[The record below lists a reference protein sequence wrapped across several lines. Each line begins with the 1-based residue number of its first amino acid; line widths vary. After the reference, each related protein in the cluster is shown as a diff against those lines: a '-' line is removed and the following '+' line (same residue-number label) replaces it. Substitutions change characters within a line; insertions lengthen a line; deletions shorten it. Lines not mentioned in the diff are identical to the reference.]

1 MLAYTIALCVTLA
14 SSFQCSAPCR
24 RRRTTVVRRYT
35 PTPVDPSVIAQ
46 QLAVIGVSGAAGF
59 VWWTQTVPAKRLEV
73 SRSKKSGE
81 IAELLDELD
90 EAEATG
96 DRKLERWLLTDWRE
110 PSRRKEPALPMLPR
124 SKFNS
129 GDNPIVAAAALI
141 LSFGLAN
148 ALAERAASFL

>member
-1 MLAYTIALCVTLA
+1 M
-14 SSFQCSAPCR
+14 
-24 RRRTTVVRRYT
+24 VRRYT
-35 PTPVDPSVIAQ
+35 PTPVDPSVVAQ

>member
-1 MLAYTIALCVTLA
+1 M
-14 SSFQCSAPCR
+14 R
-24 RRRTTVVRRYT
+24 HYT

-96 DRKLERWLLTDWRE
+96 DRKLERWVLTDWRE
-110 PSRRKEPALPMLPR
+110 PSRRKEPALPMLPK

-129 GDNPIVAAAALI
+129 GDNPVLAAAALI
-141 LSFGLAN
+141 MSFGLAN

>member
-1 MLAYTIALCVTLA
+1 MLAYTIALCVVTLA
-14 SSFQCSAPCR
+14 SSFRCSTRPKTP
-24 RRRTTVVRRYT
+24 RTMRHYT

-110 PSRRKEPALPMLPR
+110 PSRRKEPALPMLPK

-129 GDNPIVAAAALI
+129 GDNPVLAAAALI
-141 LSFGLAN
+141 MSFGLAN

>member
-1 MLAYTIALCVTLA
+1 M
-14 SSFQCSAPCR
+14 R
-24 RRRTTVVRRYT
+24 HYT
-35 PTPVDPSVIAQ
+35 PTPVEPSVIAQ
-46 QLAVIGVSGAAGF
+46 QLAVVGVSGAAGF

-110 PSRRKEPALPMLPR
+110 PSRRKEPALPMLPK

-129 GDNPIVAAAALI
+129 GDNPVLAAAALI

>member
-1 MLAYTIALCVTLA
+1 MLGCTIALCVVTLA
-14 SSFQCSAPCR
+14 SSFRCSTRPKTP
-24 RRRTTVVRRYT
+24 RTMRHYT
-35 PTPVDPSVIAQ
+35 PTPVDPSVVAQ
-46 QLAVIGVSGAAGF
+46 QLAVVGVSGAAGF

-110 PSRRKEPALPMLPR
+110 PSRRKEPALPMLPK

-129 GDNPIVAAAALI
+129 GDNPILAAAALI

>member
-1 MLAYTIALCVTLA
+1 M
-14 SSFQCSAPCR
+14 
-24 RRRTTVVRRYT
+24 VRRYT

-46 QLAVIGVSGAAGF
+46 QLAVVGVSGAAGF

-110 PSRRKEPALPMLPR
+110 PSRRKEPALPMLPK

-129 GDNPIVAAAALI
+129 GDNPILAAAALI

>member
-1 MLAYTIALCVTLA
+1 MA
-14 SSFQCSAPCR
+14 
-24 RRRTTVVRRYT
+24 RRYT

-46 QLAVIGVSGAAGF
+46 QLAVVGVSGAAGF

-110 PSRRKEPALPMLPR
+110 PSRRKEPALPMLPK

-129 GDNPIVAAAALI
+129 GDNPVLAAAALI

>member
-1 MLAYTIALCVTLA
+1 M
-14 SSFQCSAPCR
+14 
-24 RRRTTVVRRYT
+24 VRRYT
-35 PTPVDPSVIAQ
+35 PTPVDPSVVAQ
-46 QLAVIGVSGAAGF
+46 QLAVVGVSGAAGF

-110 PSRRKEPALPMLPR
+110 PSRRKEPALPMLPK

-129 GDNPIVAAAALI
+129 GDNPILAAAALI
-141 LSFGLAN
+141 MSFGLAN

>member
-1 MLAYTIALCVTLA
+1 M
-14 SSFQCSAPCR
+14 
-24 RRRTTVVRRYT
+24 VRRYT

-59 VWWTQTVPAKRLEV
+59 VWGTQTVPAKRLEV

-96 DRKLERWLLTDWRE
+96 DRKLERWVLTDWRE
-110 PSRRKEPALPMLPR
+110 PSRRKEPALPMLPK

-129 GDNPIVAAAALI
+129 GDNPVLAAAALI

>member
-1 MLAYTIALCVTLA
+1 M
-14 SSFQCSAPCR
+14 
-24 RRRTTVVRRYT
+24 VRRYT
-35 PTPVDPSVIAQ
+35 PTPVDPAVVAQ
-46 QLAVIGVSGAAGF
+46 QLAVVGVSGAAGF

-110 PSRRKEPALPMLPR
+110 PSRRKEPALPMLPK

-129 GDNPIVAAAALI
+129 GDNPILAAAALI

>member
-1 MLAYTIALCVTLA
+1 MQHSSEDAAHDEALHADARGPVGDRPATRGH
-14 SSFQCSAPCR
+14 R
-24 RRRTTVVRRYT
+24 R
-35 PTPVDPSVIAQ
+35 
-46 QLAVIGVSGAAGF
+46 LGAAGF

-96 DRKLERWLLTDWRE
+96 DRKLERWVLTDWRE
-110 PSRRKEPALPMLPR
+110 PSRRKEPALPMLPK

-129 GDNPIVAAAALI
+129 GDNPILAAAALI
-141 LSFGLAN
+141 LSFGVAN
-148 ALAERAASFL
+148 ALAERASSLL

>member
-1 MLAYTIALCVTLA
+1 M
-14 SSFQCSAPCR
+14 
-24 RRRTTVVRRYT
+24 VRRYT
-35 PTPVDPSVIAQ
+35 PTPVDPSVVAQ
-46 QLAVIGVSGAAGF
+46 QLAVVGVSGAAGF

-110 PSRRKEPALPMLPR
+110 PSRRKEPALPMLPK

-129 GDNPIVAAAALI
+129 GDNPVLAAAALI

>member
-1 MLAYTIALCVTLA
+1 MLAYTIALCVVTLA
-14 SSFQCSAPCR
+14 ASFPCSTRPR
-24 RRRTTVVRRYT
+24 RPRTIRHYT

-110 PSRRKEPALPMLPR
+110 PSRRKEPALPMLPK

-129 GDNPIVAAAALI
+129 GDNPILAAAALI

>member
-1 MLAYTIALCVTLA
+1 M
-14 SSFQCSAPCR
+14 
-24 RRRTTVVRRYT
+24 VRRYT
-35 PTPVDPSVIAQ
+35 PTPVDPSVVAQ
-46 QLAVIGVSGAAGF
+46 QLAVVGVSGAAGF

-110 PSRRKEPALPMLPR
+110 PSRRKEPALPMLPK

-129 GDNPIVAAAALI
+129 GDNPILAAAALI

>member
-1 MLAYTIALCVTLA
+1 M
-14 SSFQCSAPCR
+14 R
-24 RRRTTVVRRYT
+24 HYT

-46 QLAVIGVSGAAGF
+46 QLTVVGVSGAAGF

-96 DRKLERWLLTDWRE
+96 ERQLERWLLTDWRE
-110 PSRRKEPALPMLPR
+110 PSRRKEPALPMLPK

-129 GDNPIVAAAALI
+129 GDNPVLAAAALI
-141 LSFGLAN
+141 MSFGLAN
-148 ALAERAASFL
+148 ALAERAASVL

>member
-1 MLAYTIALCVTLA
+1 M
-14 SSFQCSAPCR
+14 R
-24 RRRTTVVRRYT
+24 HYT
-35 PTPVDPSVIAQ
+35 PTPVDPSVVAQ

-110 PSRRKEPALPMLPR
+110 PSRRKEPALPMLPK

-129 GDNPIVAAAALI
+129 GDNPVLAAAALI

>member
-1 MLAYTIALCVTLA
+1 MA
-14 SSFQCSAPCR
+14 
-24 RRRTTVVRRYT
+24 RRYT

-46 QLAVIGVSGAAGF
+46 QLAVVGASGAAGF

-110 PSRRKEPALPMLPR
+110 PSRRKEPALPMLPK

-129 GDNPIVAAAALI
+129 GDNPILAAAALI
-141 LSFGLAN
+141 MSFGLAN
-148 ALAERAASFL
+148 ALAERAASSL

>member
-1 MLAYTIALCVTLA
+1 MLGCTIALCVVTLA
-14 SSFQCSAPCR
+14 SSFRCSTRP
-24 RRRTTVVRRYT
+24 RTPRTMRHYP

-96 DRKLERWLLTDWRE
+96 DRKLERWVLTDWRE
-110 PSRRKEPALPMLPR
+110 PSRRKEPALPMLPK

-129 GDNPIVAAAALI
+129 GDNPILAAAALI
-141 LSFGLAN
+141 LSFGVAN
-148 ALAERAASFL
+148 ALAERASSLL

>member
-1 MLAYTIALCVTLA
+1 MLAYTIALCVVTLA
-14 SSFQCSAPCR
+14 ASFPCSTRPR
-24 RRRTTVVRRYT
+24 RPRTIRHYT

-110 PSRRKEPALPMLPR
+110 PSRRKEPALPMLPK

-129 GDNPIVAAAALI
+129 GDNPVLAAAALI

>member
-14 SSFQCSAPCR
+14 SSFQCSAP

-81 IAELLDELD
+81 ISELLDELD

-110 PSRRKEPALPMLPR
+110 PSRRKEPALPMLPK

-129 GDNPIVAAAALI
+129 GDNPILAAAGLI

>member
-1 MLAYTIALCVTLA
+1 M
-14 SSFQCSAPCR
+14 
-24 RRRTTVVRRYT
+24 VRRYT
-35 PTPVDPSVIAQ
+35 PTPVDPSVVAQ
-46 QLAVIGVSGAAGF
+46 QLAVIGASGAAGF

-110 PSRRKEPALPMLPR
+110 PSRRKEPALPMLPK

-129 GDNPIVAAAALI
+129 GDNPILAAAALI

>member
-1 MLAYTIALCVTLA
+1 M
-14 SSFQCSAPCR
+14 R
-24 RRRTTVVRRYT
+24 HYT
-35 PTPVDPSVIAQ
+35 PTPVDPSVVAQ
-46 QLAVIGVSGAAGF
+46 QLAVIGASGAAGF

-96 DRKLERWLLTDWRE
+96 DRKLERWLLTNWRE
-110 PSRRKEPALPMLPR
+110 PSRRTEPALPMLPR

-141 LSFGLAN
+141 LSFGVAN
-148 ALAERAASFL
+148 ALAERASSLL

>member
-1 MLAYTIALCVTLA
+1 M
-14 SSFQCSAPCR
+14 
-24 RRRTTVVRRYT
+24 VRRYT
-35 PTPVDPSVIAQ
+35 PTPVDPSVVAQ
-46 QLAVIGVSGAAGF
+46 QLAVVGISGAAGF

-110 PSRRKEPALPMLPR
+110 PSRRKEPALPMLPK

-129 GDNPIVAAAALI
+129 GDNPILAAAALI
-141 LSFGLAN
+141 MSFGLAN
-148 ALAERAASFL
+148 ALAERAASVL

>member
-1 MLAYTIALCVTLA
+1 M
-14 SSFQCSAPCR
+14 
-24 RRRTTVVRRYT
+24 VRRYT

-46 QLAVIGVSGAAGF
+46 QLAVVGASGAAGF

-110 PSRRKEPALPMLPR
+110 PSRRKEPALPMLPK

-129 GDNPIVAAAALI
+129 GDNPVLAAAALI

>member
-1 MLAYTIALCVTLA
+1 M
-14 SSFQCSAPCR
+14 R
-24 RRRTTVVRRYT
+24 HYT
-35 PTPVDPSVIAQ
+35 PTPVDPSVVAQ
-46 QLAVIGVSGAAGF
+46 QLAVVGVSGAVGF

-81 IAELLDELD
+81 IAELLDDLD

-110 PSRRKEPALPMLPR
+110 PSRRKEPALPMLPK

-129 GDNPIVAAAALI
+129 GDNPVLAAAALI

>member
-1 MLAYTIALCVTLA
+1 ME
-14 SSFQCSAPCR
+14 
-24 RRRTTVVRRYT
+24 RRYT
-35 PTPVDPSVIAQ
+35 PTPVDPSVVAQ
-46 QLAVIGVSGAAGF
+46 QLAVVGVSGAAGF

-110 PSRRKEPALPMLPR
+110 PSRRKEPALPMLPK

-129 GDNPIVAAAALI
+129 GDNPILAAAALI

>member
-1 MLAYTIALCVTLA
+1 MLAYTIALCVVTLA
-14 SSFQCSAPCR
+14 SSFRCSTRPKTA
-24 RRRTTVVRRYT
+24 RTMRHYT
-35 PTPVDPSVIAQ
+35 PTPVDPSVVAQ
-46 QLAVIGVSGAAGF
+46 QLAVVGVSGAAGF

-110 PSRRKEPALPMLPR
+110 PSRRKEPALPMLPK

-129 GDNPIVAAAALI
+129 GDNPVLAAAALI
-141 LSFGLAN
+141 MSFGLAN

>member
-1 MLAYTIALCVTLA
+1 MA
-14 SSFQCSAPCR
+14 
-24 RRRTTVVRRYT
+24 RRYT
-35 PTPVDPSVIAQ
+35 PTPVDPSVVAQ
-46 QLAVIGVSGAAGF
+46 QLAVVGVSGAAGF

-110 PSRRKEPALPMLPR
+110 PSRRKEPALPMLPK

-129 GDNPIVAAAALI
+129 GDNPVLAAAALI
-141 LSFGLAN
+141 LSFGLAH

>member
-1 MLAYTIALCVTLA
+1 M
-14 SSFQCSAPCR
+14 
-24 RRRTTVVRRYT
+24 VRRYT
-35 PTPVDPSVIAQ
+35 PTPVDPSVVAQ
-46 QLAVIGVSGAAGF
+46 QLAVVGVSGAAGF

-110 PSRRKEPALPMLPR
+110 PSRRKEPALPMLPK

-129 GDNPIVAAAALI
+129 GDNPVLAAAALI
-141 LSFGLAN
+141 MSFGLAN
-148 ALAERAASFL
+148 ALAERAASVL

>member
-1 MLAYTIALCVTLA
+1 ME
-14 SSFQCSAPCR
+14 
-24 RRRTTVVRRYT
+24 RRYT
-35 PTPVDPSVIAQ
+35 PTPVDPSVVAQ
-46 QLAVIGVSGAAGF
+46 QLAVVGVSGAAGF

-110 PSRRKEPALPMLPR
+110 PSRRKEPALPMLPK

-129 GDNPIVAAAALI
+129 GDNPILAAAALI

-148 ALAERAASFL
+148 ALAERAASVL

>member
-1 MLAYTIALCVTLA
+1 
-14 SSFQCSAPCR
+14 
-24 RRRTTVVRRYT
+24 VVRRYT

-96 DRKLERWLLTDWRE
+96 DRKLERWVLTDWRE
-110 PSRRKEPALPMLPR
+110 PSRRKEPALPMLPK

-129 GDNPIVAAAALI
+129 GDNPILAAAALI
-141 LSFGLAN
+141 LSFGVAN
-148 ALAERAASFL
+148 ALAERASSLL

>member
-1 MLAYTIALCVTLA
+1 MFACTIALCVVTLA
-14 SSFQCSAPCR
+14 SSFQCSTRP
-24 RRRTTVVRRYT
+24 RTPITIRHYT
-35 PTPVDPSVIAQ
+35 PTPVDPTVVAQ
-46 QLAVIGVSGAAGF
+46 QLAVVGVSGAAGF

-110 PSRRKEPALPMLPR
+110 PSRRKEPALPMLPK

-129 GDNPIVAAAALI
+129 GDNPVLAAAALI

>member
-1 MLAYTIALCVTLA
+1 ME
-14 SSFQCSAPCR
+14 
-24 RRRTTVVRRYT
+24 RRYT
-35 PTPVDPSVIAQ
+35 PTPVDPSVVAQ
-46 QLAVIGVSGAAGF
+46 QLAVVGVSGAAGF

-110 PSRRKEPALPMLPR
+110 PSRRKEPALPMLPK

-129 GDNPIVAAAALI
+129 GDNPVLAAAALI

>member
-1 MLAYTIALCVTLA
+1 MLGCTIALCVVTLA
-14 SSFQCSAPCR
+14 SSFRCSTRP
-24 RRRTTVVRRYT
+24 RTRTMRHYT
-35 PTPVDPSVIAQ
+35 PTPVDPSVVAQ

-96 DRKLERWLLTDWRE
+96 DRKLERWVLTDWRE

-141 LSFGLAN
+141 LSFGVAN
-148 ALAERAASFL
+148 ALAERASSLL

>member
-1 MLAYTIALCVTLA
+1 M
-14 SSFQCSAPCR
+14 R
-24 RRRTTVVRRYT
+24 HYT
-35 PTPVDPSVIAQ
+35 PTPVDPSVVAQ
-46 QLAVIGVSGAAGF
+46 QLAVVGVSGAAGF

-110 PSRRKEPALPMLPR
+110 PSRRKEPALPMLPK

-129 GDNPIVAAAALI
+129 GDNPVLAAAALI

>member
-1 MLAYTIALCVTLA
+1 M
-14 SSFQCSAPCR
+14 
-24 RRRTTVVRRYT
+24 VRRYT
-35 PTPVDPSVIAQ
+35 PTPVDPSVVVQ
-46 QLAVIGVSGAAGF
+46 QLAVVGVSGAAGF

-110 PSRRKEPALPMLPR
+110 PSRRKEPALPMLPK

-129 GDNPIVAAAALI
+129 GDNPILAAAALI
-141 LSFGLAN
+141 MSFGLAN

>member
-1 MLAYTIALCVTLA
+1 M
-14 SSFQCSAPCR
+14 
-24 RRRTTVVRRYT
+24 VRRYT